1 MFAYIVRRILATI
14 PAMAVVAIFL
24 FACSCLSPGG
34 PAAIIAGDTATV
46 EDIIRI
52 RAKLGLDQ
60 PVYIQF
66 GEWVW
71 RLLQGDLGISIFTNL
86 PVSKLIEQ
94 RLEPTVALTI
104 TTLIISVLAAIPM
117 GVLAAWKAGSWI
129 DRVVMV
135 FAVLGFSVP
144 IFVLAYMLIFVFAI
158 WADLLPVQGYDCM
171 PSGFWPFLSHMILPS
186 AALGMVF
193 AALIARITRASMLDV
208 LAQDYIR
215 TAQAKGLGSQQVLIG
230 HALKNAGVPIVTIIG
245 IGVALLI
252 GGVVVTETVFAIPGL
267 GRLTVDAILRRDY
280 PIIQGMI
287 LIFSGAYVLVNP
299 LVDLSYTL
307 LDPRSRHPVSR
318 QGARRYVRRHP
329 TIVVG
334 GALFLIMVAM
344 AVFAPWLGTTDP
356 QALS

>member
-14 PAMAVVAIFL
+14 PVMAVVAIFV
-24 FACSCLSPGG
+24 FALLYLSPGD

-46 EDIIRI
+46 EDILRI

-71 RLLQGDLGISIFTNL
+71 RLLHGDLGISIFTNL
-86 PVSKLIEQ
+86 PVAKLIQQ
-94 RLEPTVALTI
+94 RLEPTVALSVA
-104 TTLIISVLAAIPM
+104 TLIVSIAVAIPM

-144 IFVLAYMLIFVFAI
+144 VFVLAYILIFVFAI
-158 WADLLPVQGYDCM
+158 WADLLPVQGYV
-171 PSGFWPFLSHMILPS
+171 SITAGFWPFLSHIILPS
-186 AALGMVF
+186 AALGMIF

-215 TAQAKGLGSQQVLIG
+215 TAQAKGLANQQVLIG
-230 HALKNAGVPIVTIIG
+230 HALKNAAVPIVTIIG

-280 PIIQGMI
+280 PIIQGII
-287 LIFSGAYVLVNP
+287 LVFSGAYVLVNL

-307 LDPRSRHPVSR
+307 IDPRI
-318 QGARRYVRRHP
+318 RY
-329 TIVVG
+329 
-334 GALFLIMVAM
+334 
-344 AVFAPWLGTTDP
+344 
-356 QALS
+356 

>member
-14 PAMAVVAIFL
+14 PVMAVVAIFV
-24 FACSCLSPGG
+24 FALLYLSPGD

-46 EDIIRI
+46 EDIVRI
-52 RAKLGLDQ
+52 RAKLGLDE

-66 GEWVW
+66 GSWVW

-158 WADLLPVQGYDCM
+158 WAELLPVQGYVSIT
-171 PSGFWPFLSHMILPS
+171 SGFWPFLSHMILPS

-230 HALKNAGVPIVTIIG
+230 HALKNAAVPIVTIIG

-280 PIIQGMI
+280 PIIQGII
-287 LIFSGAYVLVNP
+287 LIFSGAYVLINL

-307 LDPRSRHPVSR
+307 IDPRI
-318 QGARRYVRRHP
+318 RY
-329 TIVVG
+329 
-334 GALFLIMVAM
+334 
-344 AVFAPWLGTTDP
+344 
-356 QALS
+356 